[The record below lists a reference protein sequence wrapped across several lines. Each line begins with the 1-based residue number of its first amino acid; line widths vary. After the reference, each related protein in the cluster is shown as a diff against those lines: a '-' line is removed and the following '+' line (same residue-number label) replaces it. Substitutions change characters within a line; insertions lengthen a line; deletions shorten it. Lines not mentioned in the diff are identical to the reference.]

1 LEPDTI
7 ISYRVTSYYSGEHDK
22 GVAWDDPLI
31 AVAWPEVANADT
43 LSPKDRS
50 QPCLNDL
57 PRYFSMEDTQCA

>member
-1 LEPDTI
+1 MEPDTI

-43 LSPKDRS
+43 LSAKDRS
-50 QPCLNDL
+50 QPGLNDL